1 MHYATSIN
9 RRSWSPQTASEGI
22 NLQDVFDAVVHYDL
36 SWNPTRHEQREG
48 RVDRFGQR
56 ASKVRAMTLYGEDN
70 PVDGAVLQ
78 VIIRKAE
85 SIRKAL
91 GISVPM
97 PEDEARI
104 SQAIMQT
111 LLMTRDEMKHN
122 FSLDFGFDSQQSIE
136 DDLESKW
143 QNAKTRRA
151 ATKRF
156 SLSGHSS
163 QRT

>member
-1 MHYATSIN
+1 
-9 RRSWSPQTASEGI
+9 
-22 NLQDVFDAVVHYDL
+22 YDL

-56 ASKVRAMTLYGEDN
+56 ANKVRAMTLYGEDN

-111 LLMTRDEMKHN
+111 VLM
-122 FSLDFGFDSQQSIE
+122 
-136 DDLESKW
+136 
-143 QNAKTRRA
+143 
-151 ATKRF
+151 
-156 SLSGHSS
+156 
-163 QRT
+163 